1 MPVSDALIVGEDWIS
16 EHYFTTDSVK
26 ESFQARV
33 LQRRKDWDAAEE
45 ATTRRRFTAARGE
58 LERSFVAL
66 TEEQDGQ
73 DATVEATSVQD
84 RLIEVLGYRTGQ
96 WRLAERGPLIGVS
109 PPDAELADVVVHAPL
124 VIVRGRPAATVDD
137 LIAKTAETS
146 TGHTAPATTL
156 LSPWEREGADAMTS
170 VASALTALMTEADGP
185 AYALVLAGRW
195 ALVAERERWPEG
207 RYLAIDLQ
215 LVAER
220 NDDKKGGEIDRALTC
235 LDAASLAPQADGSTW
250 WRETLDAS
258 VKHTVGVSKDL
269 QEGVRTSIEILAN
282 EVVARRRAQGLDPLP
297 DDQANEL
304 AKQSLRYLY
313 RILFLLYAEASPEL
327 GVLPVGAGEYDAGYG
342 LDRLRDLALS
352 EIHTERAR
360 TGTHLYHS
368 LGTLFRL
375 VNEGHTPVGADTLD
389 EGLTFNGL
397 SADLFLPRAT
407 ALIDEVHL
415 GNEALL
421 QVLRKLLLSKEQK
434 GRDRGF
440 VSYVELGIN
449 QLGAVYE
456 GLMSYTGSFASED
469 LYEVARDGD
478 PSKGSW
484 VVPVTR
490 SDHLETQHFVR
501 RPDPDT
507 GEPKPVIYRQGEFV
521 FRLSGRDRQRS
532 ASYYT
537 PEVLTTFTV
546 QQALEELLDQD
557 DTTTTAEEILG
568 LTICEPALGS
578 GAFAIEAVRQL
589 AEQYL
594 TRRQAEL
601 GERID
606 PDRYAQELQRVKAH
620 IALHQVYGVDLNA
633 TAVELAEV
641 SLWLDTMVAG
651 LQAPWFGLRLRRG
664 NSLVGARRALY
675 PERMIKDKT
684 WLTEPPLA
692 ESLTGL
698 AAAVDGG
705 DELDLGVLSTR
716 VHHFLLPA
724 KGWGSALEVPKSVGE
739 LIPEAQLTRLKTW
752 RRGVR
757 ARPTPAQLKR
767 AQALAIRVEKLWA
780 IALRRLRIAEAE
792 SSRALDLWGR
802 PAPVERH
809 AVTRAQI
816 EESLADPDGAYRR
829 LKLVMDAW
837 CALWYWPLT
846 ELEIAP
852 PTFGEWLDACEDILG
867 RHDTRTKAQHNQ
879 SFTSASDWDALN
891 VAEEL
896 ELGMATAQPL
906 AAVRDRHPWVVVCE
920 RVAEAQAFFH
930 WELQFATVFARGGFD
945 LQVGNPPWVRPR
957 SDVEALLA
965 EGDPWWALA
974 HKPSE
979 AAKAERRPATLQ
991 SGDTWR
997 TVIEGTA
1004 EVTTLAKVLG
1014 DPTLYPLLSAQPD
1027 LYRAFMSQVWVHAS
1041 PRGMSALIHLESH
1054 FTDDKANGLRRET
1067 YRRLRRHWQ
1076 FINELVLFEIQHQK
1090 TYGVNVYGTAQEPSF
1105 WHATTLYHP
1114 ETVLRSLRHDG
1125 TGDEPGFKDVE
1136 GRWDVRPHGGRIQFV
1151 DRKTLSLWQD
1161 VLGGEDPTSTPM
1173 VYSVNAAAVRILAI
1187 LSQANRMKRLSLH
1200 YSRGWD
1206 ESIDRKVGRFAV
1218 SWGEAEWADAIL
1230 QGPHVYVSTP
1240 LYKAPNISM
1249 RHHLDWTST
1258 DLEALAV
1265 DVRPVTAYK
1274 PAGDR
1279 AVYDRSYTHWRVT
1292 DDQGNEDI
1300 VAARDHY
1307 RVAWRA
1313 MAANTGERTLIPA
1326 LIPPGAAHVHSVT
1339 SLCSLGGGFS
1349 LVEAAAVTSTLLA
1362 DFMVRSAPKSA
1373 ITLSVIANLPAL
1385 PFSHP
1390 MRQELHVRV
1399 LRLNC
1404 VTEAYADLWAECWE
1418 GGFSSY
1424 APILPRHDERP
1435 IGPQWSADTPLRRAV
1450 DRRNAQ
1456 VEIDALVALM
1466 LGVPVDDLCTIYR
1479 TQFAVLYGYD
1489 HREYTYDANGRLVPN
1504 QVLALWRKR
1513 GEPQD
1518 GTQMPAE
1525 DRTAVHPGSGI
1536 AYTYEL
1542 PFGILDR
1549 EADFRTAYAEFER
1562 RLGEAER
1569 SDA

>member
-33 LQRRKDWDAAEE
+33 VERRKQWDGAEE
-45 ATTRRRFTAARGE
+45 STTRQRFTAARGD
-58 LERSFVAL
+58 LERGFVSL
-66 TEEQDGQ
+66 SEGQDGQ
-73 DATVEATSVQD
+73 DVTAEATSVQD
-84 RLIEVLGYRTGQ
+84 RLVEVLGYRTGQ

-109 PPDAELADVVVHAPL
+109 APDAELTDVIVNAPL

-137 LIAKTAETS
+137 LIAKAAATPS
-146 TGHTAPATTL
+146 GHTAPATTL
-156 LSPWEREGADAMTS
+156 LSTWEREGAEPITS
-170 VASALTALMTEADGP
+170 VAAALSALMTEADGP

-220 NDDKKGGEIDRALTC
+220 NDDKRGGEIDRALTC
-235 LDAASLAPQADGSTW
+235 LDADSLAPQADGTTW
-250 WRETLDAS
+250 WRETLEAS

-282 EVVARRRAQGLDPLP
+282 EVVARRGAKGLDPLP
-297 DDQANEL
+297 DGLANEL
-304 AKQSLRYLY
+304 AKESLRYLY

-327 GVLPVGAGEYDAGYG
+327 GVLPVAAGEYDAGYG
-342 LDRLRDLALS
+342 LDRLRDLALT
-352 EIHTERAR
+352 EIHSERAR
-360 TGTHLYHS
+360 TGTHLYDS
-368 LGTLFRL
+368 LNILFDL
-375 VNEGHTPVGADTLD
+375 VNVGHTPAGADHLD

-484 VVPVTR
+484 VVPMTR
-490 SDHLETQHFVR
+490 SDHLDEQHFVR
-501 RPDPDT
+501 RPDPET
-507 GEPKPVIYRQGEFV
+507 GELKPVTYRQGEFV

-537 PEVLTTFTV
+537 PEVLTRFTV

-557 DTTTTAEEILG
+557 DITTTAEEILG

-601 GERID
+601 GDRID

-684 WLTEPPLA
+684 WLTEPPLD
-692 ESLTGL
+692 ESLVGL
-698 AAAVDGG
+698 AAAVDRG

-724 KGWGSALEVPKSVGE
+724 KGWGSAVEVPKSVRD
-739 LIPEAQLTRLKTW
+739 LLPDSQLTRLKTW
-752 RRGVR
+752 RKGVR
-757 ARPTPAQLKR
+757 AKPTAAQLKR
-767 AQALAIRVEKLWA
+767 LQALAIRVEKLWG
-780 IALRRLRIAEAE
+780 ITLRRLRIAEGE
-792 SSRALDLWGR
+792 SSRAIDLWGR
-802 PAPVERH
+802 PAPAERH

-846 ELEIAP
+846 EFETAP
-852 PTFGEWLDACEDILG
+852 PSFGEWLDACEDILG
-867 RHDTRTKAQHNQ
+867 RHDTRARAQHNQ

-896 ELGMATAQPL
+896 ELGMATAQPV
-906 AAVRDRHPWVVVCE
+906 AAVRDRHPWVAVCE

-930 WELQFATVFARGGFD
+930 WELQFATIFARGGFD

-979 AAKAERRPATLQ
+979 EAKAERRPATLNV
-991 SGDTWR
+991 GNTWR
-997 TVIEGTA
+997 TVIEGTT
-1004 EVTTLAKVLG
+1004 EVTVMAEVLG
-1014 DPTLYPLLSAQPD
+1014 DPSMYPLLSAQPD
-1027 LYRAFMSQVWVHAS
+1027 LYRAFMSQVWAHGCS
-1041 PRGMSALIHLESH
+1041 RGISALIHLESH
-1054 FTDDKANGLRRET
+1054 FTDDKATALRRET

-1076 FINELVLFEIQHQK
+1076 FINELVLFDIHDLVR
-1090 TYGVNVYGTAQEPSF
+1090 YGVNVYGNDREPAF
-1105 WHATTLYHP
+1105 VHATSLYHP
-1114 ETVLRSLRHDG
+1114 ETVGRSRSHDG
-1125 TGDEPGFKDVE
+1125 SGDEPGLKDAS
-1136 GRWDVRPHGGRIQFV
+1136 GRWDVRPHSGRIQKV
-1151 DRKTLSLWQD
+1151 TSDTLRLWKD
-1161 VLGGEDPTSTPM
+1161 VIGSAEERSAPM
-1173 VYSVNAAAVRILAI
+1173 VYTVNSAAARTLAT
-1187 LSQANRMKRLSLH
+1187 LAASPRLKSLGLTF
-1200 YSRGWD
+1200 SRGWD
-1206 ESIDRKVGRFAV
+1206 ESIDRMQGRFI
-1218 SWGEAEWADAIL
+1218 SEWGEADWREAIL
-1230 QGPHVYVSTP
+1230 QGPHLHVSTP
-1240 LYKAPNISM
+1240 LYKSPNQTM
-1249 RHHLDWTST
+1249 KHNQDWSAT
-1258 DLEALAV
+1258 DFEALAV
-1265 DVRPVTAYK
+1265 DAKPVTAYK

-1279 AVYDRSYTHWRVT
+1279 DLYDRSYTHWRVT
-1292 DDQGNEDI
+1292 DDEGNEDI

-1307 RVAWRA
+1307 RVAWRS

-1326 LIPPGAAHVHSVT
+1326 IIPPGATHVNGV
-1339 SLCSLGGGFS
+1339 FW
-1349 LVEAAAVTSTLLA
+1349 
-1362 DFMVRSAPKSA
+1362 
-1373 ITLSVIANLPAL
+1373 LS
-1385 PFSHP
+1385 
-1390 MRQELHVRV
+1390 
-1399 LRLNC
+1399 
-1404 VTEAYADLWAECWE
+1404 
-1418 GGFSSY
+1418 
-1424 APILPRHDERP
+1424 
-1435 IGPQWSADTPLRRAV
+1435 
-1450 DRRNAQ
+1450 
-1456 VEIDALVALM
+1456 
-1466 LGVPVDDLCTIYR
+1466 
-1479 TQFAVLYGYD
+1479 
-1489 HREYTYDANGRLVPN
+1489 
-1504 QVLALWRKR
+1504 
-1513 GEPQD
+1513 
-1518 GTQMPAE
+1518 
-1525 DRTAVHPGSGI
+1525 
-1536 AYTYEL
+1536 
-1542 PFGILDR
+1542 
-1549 EADFRTAYAEFER
+1549 
-1562 RLGEAER
+1562 
-1569 SDA
+1569 